1 MRKQGTIARWDAGR
15 GFGFI
20 RGQTAGADVFFH
32 LRDLRGGLQPR
43 EGMAVSFEEI
53 HVGGKG
59 ARAMAVEAMDAGP
72 DPAKDRASSRSPA
85 RSRPENRDAVRRM
98 RPRRRTAA
106 QAPGP
111 GFGSL
116 LIVGTA
122 YGGLLLWAVWQSLLP
137 WWVLPASFVLSLL
150 TFWMYWV
157 DKRAAQTG
165 QWRTPEST
173 LQLLALAGGW
183 PGAWLAQLALRHKS
197 SKLSFRLVYWLMV
210 LAHGFF
216 LGAWLFWPPLRAAL
230 LAWR

>member
-20 RGQTAGADVFFH
+20 RGPAAGTDVFFH

-59 ARAMAVEAMDAGP
+59 PRAMAVEAMDATPGLAP
-72 DPAKDRASSRSPA
+72 GRGQPRSIV
-85 RSRPENRDAVRRM
+85 RSHPENKHT
-98 RPRRRTAA
+98 PRRPQR
-106 QAPGP
+106 QAVSPTTGS

-116 LIVGTA
+116 LIVVMA
-122 YGGLLLWAVWQSLLP
+122 YGGVLLWAVLRSLLP
-137 WWVLPASFVLSLL
+137 WWVLPVSFVLSLL

-173 LQLLALAGGW
+173 LQLVALAGGW
-183 PGAWLAQLALRHKS
+183 PGAWLAQQVLRHKS

-210 LAHGFF
+210 LAHGVL
-216 LGAWLFWPPLRAAL
+216 LGAWLFWPPLRKSLAAL
-230 LAWR
+230 L

>member
-20 RGQTAGADVFFH
+20 RGPAGGADVFFH

-43 EGMAVSFEEI
+43 QGMLVTFEEI

-59 ARAMAVEAMDAGP
+59 PRAMAVEAMGATPGL
-72 DPAKDRASSRSPA
+72 ASGRAQPPSPA
-85 RSRPENRDAVRRM
+85 RSRVEDRHT
-98 RPRRRTAA
+98 PRRRPQRQAAAPVAA
-106 QAPGP
+106 Q
-111 GFGSL
+111 GFGAM
-116 LIVGTA
+116 LIVITA
-122 YGGLLLWAVWQSLLP
+122 YGGVLLWAVWRSLLP
-137 WWVLPASFVLSLL
+137 WWVLPASFVLNLL

-183 PGAWLAQLALRHKS
+183 PGAWLAQQVLRHKS
-197 SKLSFRLVYWLMV
+197 SKAAFRAVYWLMV
-210 LAHGFF
+210 LAHGLL

-230 LAWR
+230 LAWL

>member
-1 MRKQGTIARWDAGR
+1 
-15 GFGFI
+15 
-20 RGQTAGADVFFH
+20 
-32 LRDLRGGLQPR
+32 
-43 EGMAVSFEEI
+43 MAVSFEEI

-59 ARAMAVEAMDAGP
+59 PRAMAVEAMDAGP
-72 DPAKDRASSRSPA
+72 PANGHAPPRSPA
-85 RSRPENRDAVRRM
+85 HSRPENRDPPRR
-98 RPRRRTAA
+98 RPRRQTAA
-106 QAPGP
+106 QATGP

-116 LIVGTA
+116 LIAGMA
-122 YGGLLLWAVWQSLLP
+122 YGGLLLWAVWRSLLP

-183 PGAWLAQLALRHKS
+183 PGAWLAQQVLRHKS

-210 LAHGFF
+210 SAHGLF

-230 LAWR
+230 PALR